1 MKIVVGILVLALSLS
16 GGNLAYANSY
26 LEMITTA
33 PAPEPAVETATET
46 SLQTIP
52 EKPLDWWYD
61 SRIVTSSP
69 VIVSS
74 YPKYYAWARSKANE
88 NKYDRAHEQLQNLIY
103 AVEGG
108 LVGWG
113 LYEIYKY

>member
-1 MKIVVGILVLALSLS
+1 MRIVVGIIVLMLSLVKLPS
-16 GGNLAYANSY
+16 AYANSY

-33 PAPEPAVETATET
+33 PENHETET
-46 SLQTIP
+46 IP
-52 EKPLDWWYD
+52 TADKIPAAPLNWWYD

-69 VIVSS
+69 VVVSP
-74 YPKYYAWARSKANE
+74 YPKYYAWAHSKAYE
-88 NKYDRAHEQLQNLIY
+88 DLYDDTHEHIQNLIY